1 MLPVAPRRLSGLR
14 ALAVVGLVGF
24 GLAGCAAATPADSP
38 SGSSGSGAS
47 APATPTVS
55 ALTTASGSIVGGT
68 SVTIT
73 GTDLAGVTAVSFGTT
88 AAPITDAKAGSL
100 TVTTPASANY
110 VSGSVPVTVT
120 GATGTALAYNYTVV
134 TPIDKQMT
142 YLMKY
147 WSTRNSAV
155 YGEIGDNDC
164 VNFTSQSLIARG
176 WKMDDSWWHNQ
187 DGGTNHYANAWA
199 SSTAM
204 MNYFKDRPEKATAL
218 TDQQRDKVAI
228 GDIVQF
234 DWDNS
239 GDRDHTGVVTRIE
252 GTGADIKI
260 YFAGHTTDSDFR
272 SVDTA
277 ITTDHPG
284 ATAYYWHLLK

>member
-1 MLPVAPRRLSGLR
+1 M
-14 ALAVVGLVGF
+14 
-24 GLAGCAAATPADSP
+24 
-38 SGSSGSGAS
+38 
-47 APATPTVS
+47 
-55 ALTTASGSIVGGT
+55 
-68 SVTIT
+68 TIT
-73 GTDLAGVTAVSFGTT
+73 GTDLAGTTAVTFGTT
-88 AAPITDAKAGSL
+88 AAPITAAKADSV
-100 TVTTPASANY
+100 TVTAPASANY
-110 VSGSVPVTVT
+110 VVGSVPVSVT
-120 GATGTALAYNYTVV
+120 GATGTALAYDYQVV

-147 WSTRNSAV
+147 WTTRNLAK

-176 WKMDDSWWHNQ
+176 WTMDDDWWHNQ

-204 MNYFKDRPEKATAL
+204 MHYFEDRPEMATAL

-252 GTGADIKI
+252 GSGAATKI
-260 YFAGHTTDSDFR
+260 YFAGHTLDSDFR